1 MAPSPNE
8 AAGSVADAND
18 VPPAASTKP
27 SLPPI
32 ATMVSDPRTALSA
45 KGRQRRRSDESC
57 QTATK
62 SCDSRQVDLSYFPL
76 LSPTVPKIDIR
87 Q

>member
-18 VPPAASTKP
+18 VPASSPKPTAPP

-32 ATMVSDPRTALSA
+32 AKLVSDPRTALSA

-62 SCDSRQVDLSYFPL
+62 SCDSRQVDLSYFSL
-76 LSPTVPKIDIR
+76 
-87 Q
+87 